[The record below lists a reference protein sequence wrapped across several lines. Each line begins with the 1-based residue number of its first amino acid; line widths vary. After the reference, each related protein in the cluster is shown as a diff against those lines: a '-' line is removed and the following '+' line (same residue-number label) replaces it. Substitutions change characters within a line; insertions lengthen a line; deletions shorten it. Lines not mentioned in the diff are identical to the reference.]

1 MLPARVNTEEL
12 AQIVWMTTPAHAQ
25 LELQGNLAK
34 SVSEYV
40 CLKGLRLGLD
50 FYSLLSSS
58 SSSSSLILLL
68 VLVLLHFL
76 FIIIIITK
84 DRIGTT
90 RDF

>member
-58 SSSSSLILLL
+58 SSSSSI
-68 VLVLLHFL
+68 F
-76 FIIIIITK
+76 FFFSNSSSCS
-84 DRIGTT
+84 RSSS
-90 RDF
+90 FSFYNCYYY

>member
-58 SSSSSLILLL
+58 PSSSSIFFFFFSNSSSCSRSSS
-68 VLVLLHFL
+68 FS
-76 FIIIIITK
+76 FYNYYYY
-84 DRIGTT
+84 
-90 RDF
+90 

>member
-58 SSSSSLILLL
+58 SSSSSIFFFFSNSSSCSRSSS
-68 VLVLLHFL
+68 VSFYNYYYY
-76 FIIIIITK
+76 
-84 DRIGTT
+84 
-90 RDF
+90 

>member
-58 SSSSSLILLL
+58 PSSSSIFFFFSNSSSCSRSSS
-68 VLVLLHFL
+68 FS
-76 FIIIIITK
+76 FYNYYYY
-84 DRIGTT
+84 
-90 RDF
+90 

>member
-12 AQIVWMTTPAHAQ
+12 ALIVWMTTPAHAQ

-58 SSSSSLILLL
+58 SSSSSI
-68 VLVLLHFL
+68 F
-76 FIIIIITK
+76 FFFSNSSSCS
-84 DRIGTT
+84 RSSS
-90 RDF
+90 FSFYNYYYY

>member
-1 MLPARVNTEEL
+1 MLPARVKTEEL

-58 SSSSSLILLL
+58 SSSSSI
-68 VLVLLHFL
+68 F
-76 FIIIIITK
+76 FFFSNSSSCS
-84 DRIGTT
+84 RSSS
-90 RDF
+90 FSFYNYYYY

>member
-58 SSSSSLILLL
+58 PSSSSIF
-68 VLVLLHFL
+68 FL
-76 FIIIIITK
+76 FSNSSSCS
-84 DRIGTT
+84 RSSS
-90 RDF
+90 FSFYNYYYY

>member
-34 SVSEYV
+34 SVSEYL

-58 SSSSSLILLL
+58 PSSSSIFFFFSNSSSCSRSSS
-68 VLVLLHFL
+68 FS
-76 FIIIIITK
+76 FYNYYYY
-84 DRIGTT
+84 
-90 RDF
+90 

>member
-58 SSSSSLILLL
+58 SSSSSI
-68 VLVLLHFL
+68 F
-76 FIIIIITK
+76 FFFSNSSSCS
-84 DRIGTT
+84 RSSS
-90 RDF
+90 FSFYNYYYY

>member
-58 SSSSSLILLL
+58 SSSSSI
-68 VLVLLHFL
+68 F
-76 FIIIIITK
+76 FFFSNSSSCS
-84 DRIGTT
+84 RSSS
-90 RDF
+90 FSFYNYYY